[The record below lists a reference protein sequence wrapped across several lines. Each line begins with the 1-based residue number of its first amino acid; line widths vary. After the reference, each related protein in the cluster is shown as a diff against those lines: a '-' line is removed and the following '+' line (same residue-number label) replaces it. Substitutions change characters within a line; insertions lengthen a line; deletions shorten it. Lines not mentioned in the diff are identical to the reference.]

1 MTPLWLGIVVMI
13 AGCFALKYAGL
24 SVPERVL
31 NHPVTVRAADLIP
44 VALLGALIAVQ
55 VFAHDGSLRI
65 DARLLGLVVAAVL
78 LTLRVPFLPMVF
90 AAALVAA
97 LVRLL

>member
-1 MTPLWLGIVVMI
+1 MSTLWVGIVVMVV
-13 AGCFALKYAGL
+13 GCFALKHAGL

-31 NHPVTVRAADLIP
+31 DHPTTQRAADLIP

-55 VFAHDGSLRI
+55 VFADDGSLRV
-65 DARLLGLVVAAVL
+65 DARLLSLVVAAVL
-78 LTLRVPFLPMVF
+78 LTLRVPFLPMVL

-97 LVRLL
+97 LVRLV